1 MIDAVI
7 EELKT
12 HQTQLDQDGVMV
24 GVSRQALEELLAHVA
39 APAHPAPI
47 AGLEPGCPFCGRDPF
62 HRIDNG
68 IGMEAVAVTCC
79 DLGDLFFRGAR
90 AAPSEVT
97 LSWEEFMEIGHK
109 IAVLRMS
116 AAQLEAHAAEQVR
129 AERREFTCAARKQSL
144 PEPADCDWPVCGC
157 DPYADKVI
165 AALEESGALKDQS
178 QHPSPIAGLEPGCP
192 FCGRDPFHR
201 IDNGIGMEAVAVT
214 CCDLGDLFFR
224 GARAAPSEVTLSWE
238 EFMEI
243 GHKIAV
249 LRMSAAQLEAHAA
262 EQVRAEREAWQLKL
276 QQLYESASRKL
287 RDTSCLMSNPPQ
299 NSAVWDI
306 RNEIAAIRA
315 RGQV

>member
-1 MIDAVI
+1 LLAVHASPVLVWAISNARMTMIDAVI

-97 LSWEEFMEIGHK
+97 LSWEEFMEIGNK

-129 AERREFTCAARKQSL
+129 PLVE
-144 PEPADCDWPVCGC
+144 
-157 DPYADKVI
+157 
-165 AALEESGALKDQS
+165 ALEGLIEAVELD
-178 QHPSPIAGLEPGCP
+178 ADEGLE
-192 FCGRDPFHR
+192 
-201 IDNGIGMEAVAVT
+201 GIGSYT
-214 CCDLGDLFFR
+214 
-224 GARAAPSEVTLSWE
+224 GARLTDA
-238 EFMEI
+238 
-243 GHKIAV
+243 K
-249 LRMSAAQLEAHAA
+249 
-262 EQVRAEREAWQLKL
+262 
-276 QQLYESASRKL
+276 
-287 RDTSCLMSNPPQ
+287 N
-299 NSAVWDI
+299 
-306 RNEIAAIRA
+306 AIRA

>member
-39 APAHPAPI
+39 APAQPAPI
-47 AGLEPGCPFCGRDPF
+47 AGLEPGCPLCGRDPF

-129 AERREFTCAARKQSL
+129 PLVE
-144 PEPADCDWPVCGC
+144 
-157 DPYADKVI
+157 
-165 AALEESGALKDQS
+165 ALEGLIEAVELD
-178 QHPSPIAGLEPGCP
+178 ADEGLE
-192 FCGRDPFHR
+192 
-201 IDNGIGMEAVAVT
+201 GIGSYT
-214 CCDLGDLFFR
+214 
-224 GARAAPSEVTLSWE
+224 GARLTDA
-238 EFMEI
+238 
-243 GHKIAV
+243 K
-249 LRMSAAQLEAHAA
+249 
-262 EQVRAEREAWQLKL
+262 
-276 QQLYESASRKL
+276 
-287 RDTSCLMSNPPQ
+287 N
-299 NSAVWDI
+299 
-306 RNEIAAIRA
+306 AIRA
-315 RGQV
+315 RGQK

>member
-12 HQTQLDQDGVMV
+12 HQTQLDMDGVMV

-68 IGMEAVAVTCC
+68 V
-79 DLGDLFFRGAR
+79 
-90 AAPSEVT
+90 
-97 LSWEEFMEIGHK
+97 
-109 IAVLRMS
+109 
-116 AAQLEAHAAEQVR
+116 
-129 AERREFTCAARKQSL
+129 
-144 PEPADCDWPVCGC
+144 
-157 DPYADKVI
+157 
-165 AALEESGALKDQS
+165 
-178 QHPSPIAGLEPGCP
+178 
-192 FCGRDPFHR
+192 
-201 IDNGIGMEAVAVT
+201 GMEAVAVT

-262 EQVRAEREAWQLKL
+262 EQVRAEREACAKIAEEMPHMLPMGEKHMRGLKGIDV
-276 QQLYESASRKL
+276 A
-287 RDTSCLMSNPPQ
+287 
-299 NSAVWDI
+299 
-306 RNEIAAIRA
+306 AAIRA